1 MINDQQQIY
10 VRAANI
16 YVSQGVNLYTIHGTC
31 IFYSKMNDVEV
42 KWLNERWK
50 TRNDIAIVHLSTDR
64 I

>member
-42 KWLNERWK
+42 KWLNER
-50 TRNDIAIVHLSTDR
+50 
-64 I
+64 